1 MDPGTQTTHGSLLG
15 GKIRF
20 EQPAQGY
27 RAAIDPVLLAAT
39 IPSGAADAVDFG
51 AGAGAA
57 TLCLAARCGGLS
69 IRAVEVDPAMA
80 ALARRNVAAKGFAG
94 RVDVIEADVVACAPA
109 MRGSAGVVFFN
120 PPYDLPA
127 RASPSPHPGKRRAH
141 VEGDAGLA
149 AWVDAARRILRPR
162 GTLWMVHRAD
172 RFDHAVATLAG
183 RFGDIVLVPLW
194 PRAGEPA
201 RRILLGARLGSR
213 GAARLL
219 PGLVLHEADGRF
231 TAAAEAILRHG
242 AALSMPGLD
251 LAGG

>member
-1 MDPGTQTTHGSLLG
+1 MDPETQTTRGSLLG
-15 GKIRF
+15 GRISF

-27 RAAIDPVLLAAT
+27 RAAIDPVLLAAAV
-39 IPSGAADAVDFG
+39 PAGAADAVELG

-57 TLCLAARCGGLS
+57 TLCLAARCVGMS
-69 IRAVEVDPAMA
+69 IRAVEIDPAMA
-80 ALARRNVAAKGFAG
+80 ALARRNLIANGFTDRVEVIAG
-94 RVDVIEADVVACAPA
+94 DLAACAPA

-120 PPYDLPA
+120 PPYDQAA

-141 VEGDAGLA
+141 VEGDAGLS
-149 AWVDAARRILRPR
+149 AWVDAARAILRPR
-162 GTLWMVHRAD
+162 GMLWMVHRAD
-172 RFDHAVATLAG
+172 RVDHAVAAVAG

-194 PRAGEPA
+194 PRADEPA

-219 PGLVLHEADGRF
+219 PGLVLHEADGHF
-231 TAAAEAILRHG
+231 THAAEAILRHG

-251 LAGG
+251 LTGG

>member
-1 MDPGTQTTHGSLLG
+1 MDPDAQTTHGSLLG
-15 GKIRF
+15 GRISF
-20 EQPAQGY
+20 EQPARGY
-27 RAAIDPVLLAAT
+27 RAAIDPVLLAAA
-39 IPSGAADAVDFG
+39 IPGGASDAVEFG

-57 TLCLAARCGGLS
+57 TLCLAARCAGLS
-69 IRAVEVDPAMA
+69 IRAVEIDPAMA
-80 ALARRNVAAKGFAG
+80 ALARRNLAANGFTQ
-94 RVDVIEADVVACAPA
+94 RIEVIEGDLTACAPA
-109 MRGSAGVVFFN
+109 MRGSADVVYFN
-120 PPYDLPA
+120 PPFDQAA
-127 RASPSPHPGKRRAH
+127 RAHPSPHPGKRRAN
-141 VEGDAGLA
+141 VEGDAGLF

-162 GTLWMVHRAD
+162 GMLWMVHRAD
-172 RFDHAVATLAG
+172 RLDHAVAAVTG

-251 LAGG
+251 LSGG